1 VPDDPS
7 QTPLVVYVDVDD
19 TLVRTV
25 GTKRIPIAG
34 AVDHVRSL
42 HADGAQLYCWS
53 SGGGE
58 YARSIAE
65 DLGIAGCFVA
75 FLPKPHV
82 LLDDQPVGDWRR
94 LVTFLWS
101 STLYP
106 WCTSSPRQSAFCCGR
121 TTDGWPRVALR
132 RRL

>member
-1 VPDDPS
+1 MPDDPL
-7 QTPLVVYVDVDD
+7 QPALVVYVDVDD

-25 GTKRIPIAG
+25 GTKRIPMTG

-42 HADGAQLYCWS
+42 HADGAQLFCWS

-58 YARSIAE
+58 YARAVAE
-65 DLGIAGCFVA
+65 DLGIAACFVA

-94 LVTFLWS
+94 LVTVHPVQCES
-101 STLYP
+101 ESVETY
-106 WCTSSPRQSAFCCGR
+106 RAAVAGGR
-121 TTDGWPRVALR
+121 RPVE
-132 RRL
+132 

>member
-1 VPDDPS
+1 MQRVESLVSDDPI
-7 QTPLVVYVDVDD
+7 QPPLVVYVDVDD

-25 GTKRIPIAG
+25 GTKRIPITG
-34 AVDHVRSL
+34 AVAHVRSL

-58 YARSIAE
+58 YARSVGV
-65 DLGIAGCFVA
+65 DLGIAGCFIA

-94 LVTFLWS
+94 LVTVHPVQCES
-101 STLYP
+101 ESVATYR
-106 WCTSSPRQSAFCCGR
+106 TAVAGGR
-121 TTDGWPRVALR
+121 RPVA
-132 RRL
+132 